1 MMRTANPFALEV
13 IKDSLL
19 SIGEEMFI
27 ALARTSMSPMFYE
40 VLDYACG
47 LTDAKGNL
55 ISQGNGVTSFI
66 GMLSPMVQHILDK
79 YDGGNKLSEGDIII
93 INDPYVGGGS
103 HLSDVGLVMPIYFE
117 GELIAFSANKGHWT
131 EVGGKDPG
139 SFTNN
144 STEIYQEGLQMPGI
158 KLFEAGKVN
167 EGIVEM
173 IATNVRLP
181 QLSLGDMWAQ
191 VAALRTGEK
200 RMKELCTKYGKSTV
214 SSTMDNLIEQ
224 AEKYSLKELG
234 ELPKGTFEAQDF
246 IEGDSSKGGPYPIKV
261 KVTITDDEFICDF
274 RGSHQQV
281 MNPVNCSYYGLLSS
295 VRVMFLAIIR
305 PKFNVNEGL
314 FKPLRIITDD
324 HSIVSATRPSPVSM
338 NFEARIGGAEL
349 IWKALAP
356 LLPDRLTS
364 GHLLSVCSVLLS
376 GKHPETK
383 EPFLIVEPTLGGW
396 GAGEGQDGQR
406 GQFCMG
412 NGETYNMPIEI
423 AEARYGVRVENYGLR
438 CDGEGAG
445 QHIGGSGVIR
455 SYKTLSDGQELTV
468 SFGRHQFQPWG
479 MNKGENGSSSY
490 IKVHKENGEVIG
502 PFGVTSRLKLDKGD
516 TIHLVTAT
524 GGGYGDPAER
534 DVQAVLRDVKN
545 GYITAEQAK
554 DKFGVIVNDKCDSII
569 GYTELRQ

>member
-1 MMRTANPFALEV
+1 MNSNPFAVEV

-66 GMLSPMVQHILDK
+66 GMLSPMVQHVLNK
-79 YDGGNKLSEGDIII
+79 YDNGNKLAEGDIII

-103 HLSDVGLVMPIYFE
+103 HLSDVGLVMPIFYE

-131 EVGGKDPG
+131 EIGGKDPG
-139 SFTNN
+139 SFTNS
-144 STEIYQEGLQMPGI
+144 STEIYQEGLQLPGI
-158 KLFEAGKVN
+158 KLFDAGKVN
-167 EGIVEM
+167 EGLVEL
-173 IATNVRLP
+173 IAINVRLP

-191 VAALRTGEK
+191 VAALRTGDK
-200 RMKELCTKYGKSTV
+200 RLKELCSKYGENTV
-214 SSTMDNLIEQ
+214 VSTMDNLIEQ
-224 AEKYSLKELG
+224 AERYSLRELKK
-234 ELPKGTFEAQDF
+234 LPQGTFEAQDF
-246 IEGDSSKGGPYPIKV
+246 IEGDPSKGGPYPIKV
-261 KVTITDDEFICDF
+261 KVTITEDEFICDF
-274 RGSHQQV
+274 RGSHEQV

-305 PKFNVNEGL
+305 PNFNVNEGL
-314 FKPLRIITDD
+314 FKPLKIITDEN
-324 HSIVSATRPSPVSM
+324 SIVSATRPSPVSM

-356 LLPDRLTS
+356 LLPDRLTA
-364 GHLLSVCSVLLS
+364 GHLLSVCSFLLS
-376 GKHPETK
+376 GKHSETE

-396 GAGEGQDGQR
+396 GAGENQDGQR

-423 AEARYGVRVENYGLR
+423 AEARYGVRVENYRLR
-438 CDGEGAG
+438 CDGAGAG
-445 QHIGGSGVIR
+445 QYIGGSGVIR
-455 SYKTLSDGQELTV
+455 AYKTLSEGQEMTA

-479 MNKGENGSSSY
+479 MNEGENGSSSY
-490 IKVHKENGEVIG
+490 IRIIKENGEVLG
-502 PFGVTSRLKLDKGD
+502 PFGVSSRLKLDEGD
-516 TIHLVTAT
+516 TVELVTAT
-524 GGGYGDPAER
+524 GGGYGNPAER
-534 DVQAVLRDVKN
+534 DELLVLQDVKN

-554 DKFGVIVNDKCDSII
+554 EKYGVIVSDDLDGIA

>member
-1 MMRTANPFALEV
+1 MKTANPFAIEV
-13 IKDSLL
+13 IKESLL

-66 GMLSPMVQHILDK
+66 GMLSPMVQHVLDK
-79 YDGGNKLSEGDIII
+79 YDNGNKLAEGDIII

-158 KLFEAGKVN
+158 KLFDAGKVN
-167 EGIVEM
+167 EGIIEM

-200 RMKELCTKYGKSTV
+200 RMKELCLKYSILTV

-234 ELPKGTFEAQDF
+234 KLPKGTFEAQDF
-246 IEGDSSKGGPYPIKV
+246 IEGDPLKGGPYPIKV

-274 RGSHQQV
+274 RGSHEQV

-295 VRVMFLAIIR
+295 VRVMFLAILR

-314 FKPLRIITDD
+314 FKPLRIITDEN
-324 HSIVSATRPSPVSM
+324 SIVSATRPSPVSM

-364 GHLLSVCSVLLS
+364 GHLLSVCSFLLS
-376 GKHPETK
+376 GKHPETE

-396 GAGEGQDGQR
+396 GAGESQDGQR

-423 AEARYGVRVENYGLR
+423 AEARYGVRVENYSLR

-445 QHIGGSGVIR
+445 QYIGGSGVIR
-455 SYKTLSDGQELTV
+455 SYKTLSDGQELTA

-479 MNKGENGSSSY
+479 TNKGENGSSSY
-490 IKVHKENGEVIG
+490 IKIQKENGEVIG
-502 PFGVTSRLKLDKGD
+502 PFGVSSRLKLDKGD

-524 GGGYGDPAER
+524 GGGYGDPAKR
-534 DVQAVLRDVKN
+534 DEQAVLRDVKN
-545 GYITAEQAK
+545 GYITAEQAEK
-554 DKFGVIVNDKCDSII
+554 KFGVIVNDRYDSII
-569 GYTELRQ
+569 GFTELRQ

>member
-1 MMRTANPFALEV
+1 MKTANPFALEV

-200 RMKELCTKYGKSTV
+200 RMKELCTKYGKGTV

-224 AEKYSLKELG
+224 AEKYSMKELG
-234 ELPKGTFEAQDF
+234 VLPKGTFEAQDF
-246 IEGDSSKGGPYPIKV
+246 IEGDPSKGGPYPIKV

-396 GAGEGQDGQR
+396 GAGEDQDGQR

-455 SYKTLSDGQELTV
+455 SYKTLSDAQELTV

-490 IKVHKENGEVIG
+490 IKIHKKNGEVIG

-516 TIHLVTAT
+516 TVHLVTAT

-534 DVQAVLRDVKN
+534 DVQAVLGDVKN
-545 GYITAEQAK
+545 GYITVEQAK
-554 DKFGVIVNDKCDSII
+554 EKFGVIVNDKCDSII